1 MKSYKNLNIYKNDI
15 YTIDYSLLEKC
26 DNKNIWKI
34 WINLKTDS
42 NSNNHYFSIDSENR
56 SEDEYKENAEN
67 NMLVIT
73 HILNQNIKLNKNII
87 KLNLFYII
95 DLS

>member
-34 WINLKTDS
+34 
-42 NSNNHYFSIDSENR
+42 
-56 SEDEYKENAEN
+56 
-67 NMLVIT
+67 
-73 HILNQNIKLNKNII
+73 
-87 KLNLFYII
+87 
-95 DLS
+95 